1 MRRSG
6 LIVALFIASTAPA
19 PAIVGGEIIDRW
31 MTRPTV
37 AVLRDGR
44 GACSGVAISADV
56 VLTAAH
62 CVPSGQTIRV
72 GTPRIPWTT
81 VDETIRHPD
90 FIADKPRVADLALLK
105 LSRPVLSETARLTAR
120 PVSAGK
126 PLSVVGYGIADDG
139 KQDMRLRMVALTLK
153 AQASGLLQ
161 LARSD
166 AASGGNPGAACGG
179 DSGGPVFSLGYD
191 VPLLVGIVHGGDK
204 GCRGSTYVTPLSR
217 YHHWIIDTA
226 EKLAAK
232 HGQ

>member
-1 MRRSG
+1 MRRLG
-6 LIVALFIASTAPA
+6 LIVALFVSFTTPA
-19 PAIVGGEIIDRW
+19 PAIVGGEVVDRW
-31 MTRPTV
+31 LTRPTV
-37 AVLRDGR
+37 AVWRDGR
-44 GACSGVAISADV
+44 GVCSGVAIGADL

-72 GTPRIPWTT
+72 GTPRILWTT

-90 FIADKPRVADLALLK
+90 FVADKPRGADLALLK

-139 KQDMRLRMVALTLK
+139 KQDMRLRMVALTLR
-153 AQASGLLQ
+153 AQASGVLQ

-166 AASGGNPGAACGG
+166 AASGNPGAACGG
-179 DSGGPVFSLGYD
+179 DSGGPVFSFGYD

-204 GCRGSTYVTPLSR
+204 GCRGFTYATPLSR
-217 YHHWIIDTA
+217 YHHWITETA
-226 EKLAAK
+226 EKLGTK
-232 HGQ
+232 TGP